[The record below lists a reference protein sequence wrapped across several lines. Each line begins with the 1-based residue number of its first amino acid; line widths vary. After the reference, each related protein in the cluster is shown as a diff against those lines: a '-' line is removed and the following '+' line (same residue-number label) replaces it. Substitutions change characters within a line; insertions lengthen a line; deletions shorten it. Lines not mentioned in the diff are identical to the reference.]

1 MTAGVVVAVL
11 VVGGGG
17 VDAVV
22 GVLAVVG
29 VAVVLLR
36 LLPPELQRQ
45 KNITFKSFK
54 NKIKTNSCE
63 HKDRK
68 FVGCIHIQLYT
79 LLHNFRN

>member
-1 MTAGVVVAVL
+1 MAVVAAGVVVAVL

-36 LLPPELQRQ
+36 LLPPELQHGNTR
-45 KNITFKSFK
+45 KNA
-54 NKIKTNSCE
+54 IKYKYANTRLS
-63 HKDRK
+63 
-68 FVGCIHIQLYT
+68 V
-79 LLHNFRN
+79 